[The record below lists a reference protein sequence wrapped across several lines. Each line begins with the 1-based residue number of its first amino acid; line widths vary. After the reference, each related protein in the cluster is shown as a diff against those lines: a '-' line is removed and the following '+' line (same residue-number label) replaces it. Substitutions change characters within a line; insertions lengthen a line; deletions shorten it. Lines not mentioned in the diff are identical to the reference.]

1 MFSLYST
8 DGWMTLKAQKFCV
21 WNGISILMVS
31 ISKHKDIKNV
41 MGLKVEDP
49 KGTFHNMIL
58 KVFIPVSK
66 VYGENML

>member
-1 MFSLYST
+1 
-8 DGWMTLKAQKFCV
+8 
-21 WNGISILMVS
+21 MVS

-41 MGLKVEDP
+41 MSPKVEHP